1 MYFLSAIEDHIAP
14 WKTTFLG
21 TDLVGGDVEF
31 VLGGSGHIAGVV
43 NPPAKINEITGPMVR
58 WDRVLI
64 IGWKRQQIIQG
75 LGGIIGISGSIST
88 IRNKCQRVGANTEFK
103 EIVPAPGDYVG
114 VRL

>member
-31 VLGGSGHIAGVV
+31 VLGGSGHIAGVI
-43 NPPAKINEITGPMVR
+43 NPPAKIKEITGPMVMGQSAD
-58 WDRVLI
+58 WLETATAHQD
-64 IGWKRQQIIQG
+64 
-75 LGGIIGISGSIST
+75 LGGSLAPVAGSIPFE
-88 IRNKCQRVGANTEFK
+88 ANTRTSNWYEYEFK
-103 EIVPAPGDYVG
+103 EIVPAPGDYVR